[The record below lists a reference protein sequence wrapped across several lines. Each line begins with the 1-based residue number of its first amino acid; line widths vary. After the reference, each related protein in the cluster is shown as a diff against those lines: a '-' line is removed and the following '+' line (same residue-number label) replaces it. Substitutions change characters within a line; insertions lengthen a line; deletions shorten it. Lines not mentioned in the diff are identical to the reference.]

1 MLTWPTARHLGTKNP
16 DQAGGGGVGRE
27 VIDTTAPDRQSE
39 PMSSLLPSEDEHLT
53 TGWEAD
59 LDPADSLVRQAVDA
73 HASWA
78 LHVARA
84 GGRPWAER
92 PGWVASHC
100 RDSGALANLALVKIP
115 PSDLAAVAAE
125 VAAWYPAGI
134 PHLLLCPFPAPAAVL
149 AGYSLIGHPPLM
161 VRPADTS
168 SPSSPSASNA
178 DITVRRVDT
187 PEELVDAE
195 RVMVEGYPIPELQPF
210 QPGSVYD
217 DAFLDDNTAVFVAY
231 DDGGPLGTAAAHSAA
246 GMTLVE
252 NVAAL
257 GAARG
262 RGVGAAVTAAA
273 TVAFGSGQPAVLIAS
288 DDGQPVYQRLG
299 YLRVERWTAWL
310 RSPTKGS

>member
-1 MLTWPTARHLGTKNP
+1 
-16 DQAGGGGVGRE
+16 
-27 VIDTTAPDRQSE
+27 
-39 PMSSLLPSEDEHLT
+39 MSSLLPDADEHLA
-53 TGWEAD
+53 TGWEPA

-78 LHVARA
+78 VHVARSA
-84 GGRPWAER
+84 GRPWADQ

-100 RDSGALANLALVKIP
+100 RDEAAMANLALVRVP
-115 PSDLAAVAAE
+115 PPDLAQVAAE
-125 VAAWYPAGI
+125 ILAWYPVGI
-134 PHLLLCPFPAPAAVL
+134 PHLLVSPFPAPGAVL

-161 VRPADTS
+161 VRPATVE
-168 SPSSPSASNA
+168 SADAPLSA
-178 DITVRRVDT
+178 PEDRLEVRRIHTADQ
-187 PEELVDAE
+187 LVDAE
-195 RVMVEGYPIPELQPF
+195 RVLVEGYPMPELQPF

-217 DAFLDDNTAVFVAY
+217 AAFLDDQTAVFVAY
-231 DDGGPLGTAAAHSAA
+231 DGDEPLGTAVAHSAA

-273 TVAFGSGQPAVLIAS
+273 TEAFGHQPAVLIAS

-299 YLRVERWTAWL
+299 YLRIERWTAWL
-310 RSPTKGS
+310 RTPPLR